1 MNPNY
6 RIELADNNK
15 GREKM
20 TFNNASSLD
29 NTVIKV
35 IGVGNGGCNAVNRMI
50 EEGLENVEF
59 IAMNTDAQALSRSN
73 APTRVVLGDRVT
85 QGLGAGTDPER
96 GAEAAREDIARIEE
110 LVSGANLVFI
120 ASSFGGGTGTGASPV
135 VAEAAKKAGALT
147 IGVVTKP
154 FDYEGKLKMSRAESG
169 IDKMLTVVDSLIIIP
184 NENLYDMVD
193 MDNYSYEQALSV
205 VDDIL
210 RQGVQG
216 ISDIITQTG
225 FINVDFADV
234 KTMISL
240 SNGRAHLGIGVG
252 KGDERLQKAITNAF
266 ENPLLDVSSI
276 KNARGILANIVCP
289 KDFAMREYREASKII
304 NNYANENANIKIGV
318 CPKEDI
324 KDEII
329 VTIVATGFDANA
341 KNDSDNKDVDENAND
356 RFNIN
361 RSLNS
366 SSNTASKINNSS
378 TSNETTNKSENIVV
392 DMVETKKVEEV
403 QKVETPKAAL
413 NPFNDKKVTET
424 VVSSNN
430 KAENISEIDDI
441 NTIVK
446 EPEEEKEVELG
457 AASVKTEEVKAIEKV
472 QVAEEPKAAA
482 EVHKT
487 EEIKEIREEKVEV
500 KPAVSEVKT
509 AEIKTENR
517 VVENRPIENKTIETR
532 TVVEEKIIEE
542 ERAEEEDYSFENKI
556 KNLRKPLITKSTR
569 FNNNE
574 HYAAEELSAND
585 NSNMH
590 NSNVHTNEVERFNRT
605 IVNNNQNAAEDS
617 LRYETRNSTIHNRAV
632 EKISEE
638 MRFEDEEKTNHPHS
652 DYRRPFDIVSDDYMD
667 KHNKLGSKIG
677 IFGESSVTETDLEK
691 PAFLRRQIQ
700 ARNTMR

>member
-1 MNPNY
+1 MNPKY

-15 GREKM
+15 GSEKM
-20 TFNNASSLD
+20 SFNNNSSSLD
-29 NTVIKV
+29 TVIKV

-59 IAMNTDAQALSRSN
+59 IAMNTDSQALSRSN
-73 APTRVVLGDRVT
+73 APTRLVLGDRVT

-96 GAEAAREDIARIEE
+96 GAEAAREDIAKIEE
-110 LVSGANLVFI
+110 LVNGANLVFI

-135 VAEAAKKAGALT
+135 VAEAAKKVGALT

-154 FDYEGKLKMSRAESG
+154 FDYEGKLKMSRAEAG

-193 MDNYSYEQALSV
+193 MDDYSYEEALSV

-289 KDFAMREYREASKII
+289 KDFAMKEYRAASKII

-318 CPKEDI
+318 CPKEEL

-329 VTIVATGFDANA
+329 VTIVATGFDANS
-341 KNDSDNKDVDENAND
+341 KNDSDNKDLDSNAND
-356 RFNIN
+356 IIN
-361 RSLNS
+361 KSASVNKTEIIDNNNSNS
-366 SSNTASKINNSS
+366 SNDVSANNAYSPAVDVKTDNKKEDDISSSKNEINKAEVTEKIIADSKVSS
-378 TSNETTNKSENIVV
+378 KNIAENIV
-392 DMVETKKVEEV
+392 D
-403 QKVETPKAAL
+403 
-413 NPFNDKKVTET
+413 
-424 VVSSNN
+424 
-430 KAENISEIDDI
+430 IDNI

-446 EPEEEKEVELG
+446 EPEAEKEVELE
-457 AASVKTEEVKAIEKV
+457 ALNINSESNIQEYE
-472 QVAEEPKAAA
+472 
-482 EVHKT
+482 
-487 EEIKEIREEKVEV
+487 
-500 KPAVSEVKT
+500 VSEAS
-509 AEIKTENR
+509 AEKNEA
-517 VVENRPIENKTIETR
+517 V
-532 TVVEEKIIEE
+532 IIEE
-542 ERAEEEDYSFENKI
+542 EKEEVKEKVLISNNNDKVQETKEYKFENYI
-556 KNLRKPLITKSTR
+556 RNLKKPIITKSNR
-569 FNNNE
+569 FNNLSESIIDNNNE
-574 HYAAEELSAND
+574 EEN
-585 NSNMH
+585 NN
-590 NSNVHTNEVERFNRT
+590 NESIKETFNRT
-605 IVNNNQNAAEDS
+605 IVNNNSEYAH
-617 LRYETRNSTIHNRAV
+617 RYETKER
-632 EKISEE
+632 ISEE
-638 MRFEDEEKTNHPHS
+638 MRFEEEEKHNNPHS
-652 DYRRPFDIVSDDYMD
+652 DYHKNPFDIVSDDYMD
-667 KHNKLGSKIG
+667 KHNKMGSKMS
-677 IFGESSVTETDLEK
+677 IFGETSTIDNDLEK